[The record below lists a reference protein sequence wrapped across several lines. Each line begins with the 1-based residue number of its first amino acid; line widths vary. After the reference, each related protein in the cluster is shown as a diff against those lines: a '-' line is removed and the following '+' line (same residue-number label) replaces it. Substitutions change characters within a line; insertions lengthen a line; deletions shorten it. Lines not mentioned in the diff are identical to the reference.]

1 MNSELDQA
9 LETLRREYLAE
20 APARLGELRK
30 DIGAFL
36 AGEQDAVASLL
47 TRFHRLA
54 GSGGS
59 YGFPEVSRM
68 AREAEHWLRAG
79 QEPDLDAS
87 RKLDEI
93 VAGIAQAFDNAGSQL
108 DPAQEPLPPSE
119 FGWCARVVAGTNELR
134 SAMADALR
142 SVGYEVQAGS
152 DQEEASVVPVS
163 ETPDFV
169 VISADERIADPYAV
183 AAAWSGRRT
192 LRPRSIVI
200 VDPQGGLD
208 PYRLVAAGVDAVIRS
223 DRIAQELP
231 EYAKMLARMGTPPA
245 SVLLV
250 GPERGSDD
258 VIGWLQHA
266 NFRVSHSSR
275 SLEVP
280 DLLARHLPDLVLMDG
295 YGMEPDPLTLTR
307 MIRQD
312 PRFSLLPIILMSE
325 RDSPQDRVRAL
336 RAGADHFVP
345 RPPDRALLLQLVTS
359 RAGRG
364 RQIRELVHRD
374 GLTGLLNH
382 ATLRAE
388 LDHALEYARRHRE
401 QVAFLMIDVDHF
413 KRVNDTYGHL
423 AGDQVLRH
431 IAQVFQTTVRASD
444 IVGRYGGEE
453 FGMILRRTSAEGA
466 GILGGKLRE
475 ALVSSPA
482 ATSDGLIIPVRVSI
496 GVAAFPEDGSTANA
510 LTAAAD
516 RALYGAKSSGRDRVS
531 LSHGIDTRELTD
543 E

>member
-30 DIGAFL
+30 DISAFL
-36 AGEQDAVASLL
+36 AGEQDASASLL

-68 AREAEHWLRAG
+68 AREAEQWLRAG
-79 QEPDLDAS
+79 QTPGLEAS
-87 RKLDEI
+87 RHLDEI
-93 VAGIAQAFDNAGSQL
+93 VARIAEAFDRAGTRL
-108 DPAQEPLPPSE
+108 DPAQEPLPPTE

-169 VISADERIADPYAV
+169 VISADERTADPYAL

-192 LRPRSIVI
+192 LRPRSIVM

-208 PYRLVAAGVDAVIRS
+208 PYRLVAAGVDAVIRA

-231 EYAKMLARMGTPPA
+231 EYAKMLARVGTPPP

-250 GPERGSDD
+250 GPERGGENI
-258 VIGWLQHA
+258 VGWLRHA
-266 NFRVSHSSR
+266 NFRVTHTTQ

-280 DLLARHLPDLVLMDG
+280 ELLARYLPDLVLLDG
-295 YGMEPDPLTLTR
+295 PGLEPDPLTLTR

-312 PRFSLLPIILMSE
+312 PRFSLLPIILLSE
-325 RDSPQDRVRAL
+325 RDTPQDRVRAL
-336 RAGADHFVP
+336 RAGADHFVG
-345 RPPDRALLLQLVTS
+345 RPPDRALLIQLVTT
-359 RAGRG
+359 RASRG

-388 LDHALEYARRHRE
+388 LDHALEYARRHQE

-413 KRVNDTYGHL
+413 KRVNDTHGHL

-431 IAQVFQTTVRASD
+431 IARVFQATVRASD

-453 FGMILRRTSAEGA
+453 FGMILRRTTAEGA
-466 GILGGKLRE
+466 AILGRKLLE
-475 ALVSSPA
+475 ALASSPA
-482 ATSDGLIIPVRVSI
+482 TTGDGLIIPVRVSV
-496 GVAAFPEDGSTANA
+496 GVSAFPDDGDTANA

-531 LSHGIDTRELTD
+531 LAHGIDTRELTS
-543 E
+543 

>member
-9 LETLRREYLAE
+9 LEALRREYLAE

-30 DIGAFL
+30 DIAAFL

-47 TRFHRLA
+47 TRLHRLA

-68 AREAEHWLRAG
+68 AREAERWLRAG
-79 QEPDLDAS
+79 QEPDLEAS
-87 RKLDEI
+87 RYLDGV
-93 VAGIAQAFDNAGSQL
+93 VARITEAFDRAGSQL
-108 DPAQEPLPPSE
+108 DPSQEPLPPSE
-119 FGWCARVVAGTNELR
+119 FGWTARVVAGTTELR
-134 SAMADALR
+134 GAMADALR

-169 VISADERIADPYAV
+169 VISADERTEDPYAL

-192 LRPRSIVI
+192 LRPRGIVI

-208 PYRLVAAGVDAVIRS
+208 PYRLVAAGVDAVIRA

-231 EYAKMLARMGTPPA
+231 EYAKMLARMGTPPP

-250 GPERGSDD
+250 GEEQRDD
-258 VIGWLQHA
+258 EVAGWLRHA
-266 NFRVSHSSR
+266 NFRVIESSR
-275 SLEVP
+275 SLEAS
-280 DLLARHLPDLVLMDG
+280 DLLARHLPDLVLLDG
-295 YGMEPDPLTLTR
+295 HGLEPDPLTLTR

-312 PRFSLLPIILMSE
+312 PRFSLLPIILLSE
-325 RDSPQDRVRAL
+325 RDTPQDRVRAL
-336 RAGADHFVP
+336 RAGVDHFMG
-345 RPPDRALLLQLVTS
+345 RPPDRALLLQLVTT
-359 RAGRG
+359 RATRG

-388 LDHALEYARRHRE
+388 LDHALEYARRHHE
-401 QVAFLMIDVDHF
+401 QVSFLMIDVDHF

-431 IAQVFQTTVRASD
+431 LAQIFRGTVRASD

-453 FGMILRRTSAEGA
+453 FGMILRRTDPEGA
-466 GILGGKLRE
+466 AVLGRKLRE

-482 ATSDGLIIPVRVSI
+482 VTSDGLIIPVRVSV
-496 GVAAFPEDGSTANA
+496 GVATFPDDGPTANA

-531 LSHGIDTRELTD
+531 LAHGFDTRELNS
-543 E
+543 